1 MKYSA
6 LVLTQKSRNHLKS
19 IFPPKYPD
27 FIGHHITLKFGL
39 DKKELAAPLPDRV
52 SVVGYVDDGEGLEA
66 LLVALNGDIDRPDG
80 SRYHITWSLDRSL
93 GRKPVHSNNII
104 NNAKETM
111 DIKIDVTSEI
121 LG

>member
-27 FIGHHITLKFGL
+27 FIGHHVTLKFGL
-39 DKKELAAPLPDRV
+39 DSNELVAPLPDRV
-52 SVVGYVDDGEGLEA
+52 SVVGYVDDGEGLET

-93 GRKPVHSNNII
+93 GRQPVHSNNII
-104 NNAKETM
+104 NNAKKTM